1 MPPTTCFGG
10 GHGPLLIKVLI
21 GFMGSSFLQTFSVFF
36 ITIGLA
42 IAIGSQPTTA
52 DELDVEVA
60 RIFRSK
66 CAMCHDA
73 LGEDA
78 AAGDVGF
85 LLQFDKLIE
94 DQIYIDTESPD
105 DSYLLEI
112 VPDTMPKSRM
122 RDIKGNGPL
131 SEQELASF
139 QKWMARGGPSAEYL
153 KQISQTSRP
162 LIRHE
167 DVTKSIVEDLQER
180 TGHELRN
187 SRYLTIDN
195 LHNLSDID
203 SKQMSLFRAA
213 IVKTLNSL
221 SWEPDVVTAEPIDEH
236 QTVYRIDLRQ
246 LGWTAEQWDMITQ
259 HYPYALKLRGGSA
272 TTIGKATS
280 SELPFVRADW
290 FTFMVTQ
297 PPLYHLLLDIP
308 DHLEELEK
316 RLLGRRNS
324 RLENIRNGKAV
335 RAGFGDS
342 GVSVNNRMIERH
354 PASSG
359 GYWISYDFGTNTG
372 TANLFDFPLGPKGTW
387 KDARLAA
394 LEFDHDGGEVI
405 FNLPNGFQ
413 AYGLFD
419 AKGNRID
426 VGPTNIVHDDTMTGG
441 AIINGV
447 SCISCHDRGMK
458 PENRRQLVSLDRIRS
473 ATSDNF
479 RRFDEDTRLQIQ
491 ELYPEGKVIADL
503 MKSDRQRFSK
513 ARQNAGIPET
523 SDEPVRALFN
533 QFIADLNVASVA
545 AELGMEQSELERQLN
560 SDSETRMTLSRLSDE
575 GIKRQLFMGDYKKIV
590 RLTGIGNVIPSKPLD
605 VPFFGAASSG
615 DTEDKWIQTQAQT
628 GIHLIDHDHLS
639 GNLQVQLAT
648 AGKQR
653 HFVDGEELKIELNAN
668 EDCYVSLFSVDST
681 GDVTLLV
688 PNQWHP
694 QGLPVKANRKTQ
706 FPTAAMNFSFFARP
720 PHGKT
725 LLKAIATA
733 KPLPLVGAESSRF
746 QQHPLINFG
755 NTKDLRTTRP
765 AIEKAIGVRGKNSGE
780 EPTGQ
785 RFDLTRDS
793 PEAFLPLKSWG
804 SARWTVTT
812 HPK

>member
-1 MPPTTCFGG
+1 
-10 GHGPLLIKVLI
+10 
-21 GFMGSSFLQTFSVFF
+21 MGSSFPKTFAVSF
-36 ITIGLA
+36 IAIGLA
-42 IAIGSQPTTA
+42 IAIGSQLAVA

-60 RIFRSK
+60 RIFESK
-66 CAMCHDA
+66 CTMCHDA

-94 DQIYIDTESPD
+94 DQVYVDPESPD

-139 QKWMARGGPSAEYL
+139 RKWVARGGPSAEYL
-153 KQISQTSRP
+153 EQLNQTSRP
-162 LIRHE
+162 LIRHG
-167 DVTKSIVEDLQER
+167 DVTKAIVADLQKR
-180 TGHELRN
+180 TGHDLRN

-195 LHNLSDID
+195 LHNLSNID
-203 SKQMSLFRAA
+203 SRQLELYRVA

-221 SWEPDVVTAEPIDEH
+221 SWEPDVVTVEPIDDH

-246 LGWTAEQWDMITQ
+246 MGWTAEQWDMITQ
-259 HYPYALKLRGGSA
+259 HYPCAIKLRGGNA
-272 TTIGKATS
+272 TTIYQATS
-280 SELPFVRADW
+280 SDLPFVRADW

-308 DHLEELEK
+308 TELEQLEK
-316 RLLGRRNS
+316 RLLGHRNA
-324 RLENIRNGKAV
+324 RLENIRTGKAV

-359 GYWISYDFGTNTG
+359 GYWVSYDFGTNTG
-372 TANLFDFPLGPKGTW
+372 PANLFDFPLGPKGTW
-387 KDARLAA
+387 KDGRLAVF
-394 LEFDHDGGEVI
+394 EFDHDGGEVI

-426 VGPTNIVHDDTMTGG
+426 VGPTSIVHDDTMTGG

-458 PENRRQLVSLDRIRS
+458 PENHRQLVGLDRIRS

-479 RRFDEDTRLQIQ
+479 RRFDEDARVQIK
-491 ELYPEGKVIADL
+491 ELYPEGKVIANL

-513 ARQNAGIPET
+513 AMENAGIPET

-533 QFIADLNVASVA
+533 RFIADLNVASVA
-545 AELGMEQSELERQLN
+545 AELGMEQDELEQQLN
-560 SDSETRMTLSRLSDE
+560 ADSETRVILARLSDE
-575 GIKRQLFMGDYKKIV
+575 GVKRQLFLNEYRKIV
-590 RLTGIGNVIPSKPLD
+590 RLTGNGTVIPSKPLD
-605 VPFFGAASSG
+605 VPFFGASSPG
-615 DTEDKWIQTQAQT
+615 EAEDKWTQPEAQT
-628 GIHLIDHDHLS
+628 GIDLIDHDHQS
-639 GNLQVQLAT
+639 GDLKVQLNT
-648 AGKQR
+648 VNEQR
-653 HFVDGEELKIELNAN
+653 HFVDDEELKIELTAN
-668 EDCYVSLFSVDST
+668 EDCYVSLFSVDSA

-694 QGLPVKANRKTQ
+694 RGLPVKANRKTQ
-706 FPTAAMNFSFFARP
+706 FPTAAMNFSFFAQP

-725 LLKAIATA
+725 LLKAIATT
-733 KPLPLVGAESSRF
+733 KPLPLAGAELSRF
-746 QQHPLINFG
+746 QREPLINFG
-755 NTKDLRTTRP
+755 NTKDLRTARP
-765 AIEKAIGVRGKNSGE
+765 AIGKAIGVRGGSGASQ
-780 EPTGQ
+780 PAGQ

-804 SARWTVTT
+804 SARWTVIT

>member
-1 MPPTTCFGG
+1 MRTLSLT
-10 GHGPLLIKVLI
+10 
-21 GFMGSSFLQTFSVFF
+21 SFCLSLVA
-36 ITIGLA
+36 IGLVA
-42 IAIGSQPTTA
+42 GIRAEYSSA

-60 RIFRSK
+60 RIFESK
-66 CAMCHDA
+66 CSMCHDA

-94 DQIYIDTESPD
+94 DQIYVDTESPA

-139 QKWMARGGPSAEYL
+139 RRWVARGGPSAEYL
-153 KQISQTSRP
+153 ERIDQTSRP

-167 DVTKSIVEDLQER
+167 DVTKTIVADLQKR
-180 TGHELRN
+180 TGHDLRN

-203 SKQMSLFRAA
+203 SKQLELYRAA
-213 IVKTLNSL
+213 IVKMLNSL
-221 SWEPDVVTAEPIDEH
+221 SWEPDVVAVEPIDEH
-236 QTVYRIDLRQ
+236 QTIYRIDLRQ
-246 LGWTAEQWDMITQ
+246 MGWTAEQWDMITQ
-259 HYPYALKLRGGSA
+259 HYPYAIKLRGGSA
-272 TTIGKATS
+272 TTIYRATS

-308 DHLEELEK
+308 TQLEQLEK
-316 RLLGRRNS
+316 RLLGHRNA
-324 RLENIRNGKAV
+324 RIENIRRGKAV

-359 GYWISYDFGTNTG
+359 GYWVSYDFGTNTG
-372 TANLFDFPLGPKGTW
+372 RANLFDFPLGPKGTW

-394 LEFDHDGGEVI
+394 FEFDHDGGEVI

-503 MKSDRQRFSK
+503 MKSDRLRFSK
-513 ARQNAGIPET
+513 AMASAGIPES

-533 QFIADLNVASVA
+533 RFIADLNVASVA
-545 AELGMEQSELERQLN
+545 AELGMEQDELEQQLN
-560 SDSETRMTLSRLSDE
+560 ADSETRVILARLSDE
-575 GIKRQLFMGDYKKIV
+575 GVKRQLFLDEYRKIV
-590 RLTGIGNVIPSKPLD
+590 RLTGIGTVIPSKPLA
-605 VPFFGAASSG
+605 VPFFGAASPG
-615 DTEDKWIQTQAQT
+615 EADEKWSQPEAQT

-639 GNLQVQLAT
+639 GNLQVHLT
-648 AGKQR
+648 TVGEQR
-653 HFVDGEELKIELNAN
+653 HFVDGEELKIELTAN

-706 FPTAAMNFSFFARP
+706 FPTAEMNFSLFAQP

-725 LLKAIATA
+725 LLKAIATTQ
-733 KPLPLVGAESSRF
+733 PLPLAGAESSRF
-746 QQHPLINFG
+746 QQEPLINFG
-755 NTKDLRTTRP
+755 NTKDLRTARP
-765 AIEKAIGVRGKNSGE
+765 AIEKAIGVRGTASSEK
-780 EPTGQ
+780 PTGQ

-793 PEAFLPLKSWG
+793 PDAFLPLKSWG
-804 SARWTVTT
+804 SARWTVVT